1 MVNLHISVDK
11 VNMYL
16 EFSVRD
22 EGIPDVAL
30 VNSLFTAVNR
40 PIKFQIKVSNWLK
53 RSILKLQRH
62 FYRNVLFHRNIHIT
76 YPMNYNVVFHK
87 TCT

>member
-1 MVNLHISVDK
+1 MVIIIYIYISVDK

-22 EGIPDVAL
+22 DGILDVAL

-40 PIKFQIKVSNWLK
+40 PIKFQIQVSNWLK
-53 RSILKLQRH
+53 RS
-62 FYRNVLFHRNIHIT
+62 NT
-76 YPMNYNVVFHK
+76 K
-87 TCT
+87 TSKTFL